1 MDLNKIKPE
10 KISDDA
16 VDKID
21 DYENDQL
28 GALKI
33 KRQWES
39 DRDEFI
45 KSLRMAAVKV
55 KRAKKINKD
64 VCKVFQV
71 AQDVKKEADKKKKK
85 DDKKDKNLKEF
96 LDIAC
101 GSEEEKKG
109 FNINNLKLDEL
120 KSIHEF
126 VKYISPIISKKNKE
140 LKSICDTWEKT
151 MARVV
156 DNYPRLFDD
165 YAKEVVRQ
173 ILDAIFEFEDQGSV
187 DKLDKAQLTT
197 SPFFSSQ
204 LDIAIMSKGNKGDY
218 ENM

>member
-28 GALKI
+28 GTLKI
-33 KRQWES
+33 KRRWES

-55 KRAKKINKD
+55 KRAKKMNKD

-71 AQDVKKEADKKKKK
+71 AQDVKKEKDKKKK

-101 GSEEEKKG
+101 GSEEKKG

-140 LKSICDTWEKT
+140 LKGICDTWEKT

-156 DNYPRLFDD
+156 DNYPKLFDD

-173 ILDAIFEFEDQGSV
+173 ILDAIFEFEDQGPV
-187 DKLDKAQLTT
+187 DKLSKSQLTT

-204 LDIAIMSKGNKGDY
+204 LDIATISNKGDY